1 MPPLRLFQF
10 ASLTQKGL
18 RGASCRRAHLHLA
31 SGGTQTITKPAD
43 SRTRSRPLALAGAGS
58 VLCAWYLLQE
68 PLSLEE
74 APESSIRVEPETC
87 VRFPSTIQPPSCPP
101 LTLVGLGVRVVSFL
115 KFKVYAVG
123 FYAEPALLQTTED
136 APFEEKIER
145 IIQTS
150 ACAIRIVPVRS
161 TSYTHLRDAFIRA
174 LRLRIV
180 DLKKTRNLFLD
191 EENALEE
198 SLQRLKGIF
207 PISSFEKNS
216 SLLVYSVPEVH
227 GGLKERTLIF
237 DGLGEIQSTWM
248 AANFFY
254 TYFTGKGVSPAL
266 LKSVKESLISKKI
279 WMAEL
284 L

>member
-1 MPPLRLFQF
+1 TL
-10 ASLTQKGL
+10 
-18 RGASCRRAHLHLA
+18 
-31 SGGTQTITKPAD
+31 
-43 SRTRSRPLALAGAGS
+43 
-58 VLCAWYLLQE
+58 
-68 PLSLEE
+68 
-74 APESSIRVEPETC
+74 VEPETC

-115 KFKVYAVG
+115 KLKVYAVG

-174 LRLRIV
+174 LRLRI
-180 DLKKTRNLFLD
+180 
-191 EENALEE
+191 ALEE

-237 DGLGEIQSTWM
+237 DGLGEIQSAWM

-254 TYFTGKGVSPAL
+254 TYFTGKGVSPAVSQMTPSHIEKI
-266 LKSVKESLISKKI
+266 LKKWTYVV
-279 WMAEL
+279 AEKRQRVPDL
-284 L
+284 QKNLNGGVIIIRRKLVG